1 MKPDHVHVFLDV
13 PQTVATCDVV
23 GTFKDISAIELFKA
37 FPQLI
42 QFCRMRYFI
51 STVIKILRS
60 RKMITDKEHKRHL
73 KQFHKLSDR
82 HILALETDMPYSD
95 ALKVVALSDKIRKA
109 GNELVGLMRKNYN
122 QLMRTKRYHKLLF
135 LYGNTKDR
143 DKRKT
148 YANQLNEMQKA
159 YNITWEYCRTS
170 MIPIGKKY
178 GVDAVFALTKAEDIW
193 RGIEKCLYGNG
204 NIIHFSKYGD
214 LPCIRAK
221 QINRG
226 IPISVTDNKLQFKL
240 GRIVFGIKINDRFQQ
255 DEVDAVLS
263 YLAESE
269 ILDDRAVNTLIK
281 DGCCIDTYRPC
292 YATLVPKLIRG
303 KYRVYL
309 HLTIEGKAKQK
320 YDKHGNPRHKYGKGM
335 IGADIGTQT
344 VAYTSDTEVGLKN
357 LSERGNSIQTSERK
371 ERLLYR
377 AMDRSR
383 RATNSQNYNDD
394 GTVKKGRKTWK
405 YSNHYKKLKEKHSE
419 LCRINA
425 INRQLAI
432 NEDANHLRSLGD
444 VFVTEPK
451 NASKLMRRAKETTV
465 NSKGKFNRKK
475 RFGRSIK
482 NRCPSGFQAAVE
494 QKFKVSGGIYIEVSN
509 DYRASQYDH
518 TIDDYIKKKLSERM
532 YKLQD
537 GTEVQRDWYSS
548 FLLYCYD
555 YRTKNI
561 DKNKCI
567 SEFDKCYSKEK
578 ALIEWIKVKEIKVL
592 NSGIKT
598 A

>member
-1 MKPDHVHVFLDV
+1 
-13 PQTVATCDVV
+13 
-23 GTFKDISAIELFKA
+23 
-37 FPQLI
+37 
-42 QFCRMRYFI
+42 
-51 STVIKILRS
+51 S

-82 HILALETDMPYSD
+82 HILAVETDMPYSD
-95 ALKVVALSDKIRKA
+95 VVKVVALSDKIRKA
-109 GNELVGLMRKNYN
+109 GNELAGLMRKNYN
-122 QLMRTKRYHKLLF
+122 QLMRTKRYRKLLF
-135 LYGNTKDR
+135 LYGNSKDKV
-143 DKRKT
+143 KRKT
-148 YANQLNEMQKA
+148 YAEQLNEMQKA

-193 RGIEKCLYGNG
+193 RGMEKCLYGNG
-204 NIIHFSKYGD
+204 NVLHFSKYGE

-226 IPISVTDNKLQFKL
+226 IPISVTDNKLHFKL
-240 GRIVFGIKINDRFQQ
+240 GRMVFGIQINDRFQQ

-263 YLAESE
+263 YLADSE

-292 YATLVPKLIRG
+292 YATLVPKMIRG

-309 HLTIEGKAKQK
+309 HLTIEGKAKPK
-320 YDKHGNPRHKYGKGM
+320 YDRFGSPRHKYGKGM

-383 RATNSQNYNDD
+383 RATNPQNYNDD

-405 YSNHYKKLKEKHSE
+405 YSNRYKKLKEKHSK

-444 VFVTEPK
+444 VFITEPK
-451 NASKLMRRAKETTV
+451 NAGRLMRRAKETTI
-465 NSKGKFNRKK
+465 NSKGKFNKKK
-475 RFGRSIK
+475 RFGKSIK
-482 NRCPSGFQAAVE
+482 NRCPSGFQTAVE

-518 TIDDYIKKKLSERM
+518 TVDDYIKKRLSDRM

-555 YRTKNI
+555 YRTKDI
-561 DKNKCI
+561 DKSKCI
-567 SEFDKCYSKEK
+567 SEFDKCYNKEK
-578 ALIEWIKVKEIKVL
+578 ALIEWIKVNEIKVL
-592 NSGIKT
+592 NSGIKI